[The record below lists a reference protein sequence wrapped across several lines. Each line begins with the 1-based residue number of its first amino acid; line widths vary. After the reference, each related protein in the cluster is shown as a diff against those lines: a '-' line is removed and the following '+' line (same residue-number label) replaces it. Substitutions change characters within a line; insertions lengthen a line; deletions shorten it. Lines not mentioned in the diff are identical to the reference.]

1 MPFHASDIVFFFG
14 AGASAPFEIPTMK
27 QMVADFE
34 QELSKNGTADEIEI
48 YNDVKK
54 VLETI
59 LGASVDLEAVFTVI
73 NGIINYDIERLGL
86 LSIYSSATSFAKLLT
101 EVPPSI
107 KTKTT
112 CTNLRTK
119 FQNFVRE
126 KCLIPPHSYG
136 TIGDVYRDFFNR
148 FCVETIFRPSPICQT
163 RGKYKYCPTWTMFTT
178 NYDTCL
184 EYYWREI
191 VRVPL
196 NTGFEFDRARNT
208 MVLTPHTL
216 YDGYRPNEMRLLK
229 LHGSVSW
236 LIEKDGTVIEE
247 TALGPSLL
255 GRKFIGELMIYPIEQ
270 KELYVDP
277 YISMFVQLN
286 RELKNK
292 SIWVIIGY
300 SFNDPVIREV
310 FIRNSD
316 ETKRI
321 VLLHPDA
328 QNVKEQRLMN
338 IKCGEMFSLNQKFGQ
353 GDFRLVSY
361 SLIKQ
366 LEPNPQRPPTEEI

>member
-1 MPFHASDIVFFFG
+1 MIQMPFDASDIVFFFG

-34 QELSKNGTADEIEI
+34 QELSKKGTKDEIEI
-48 YNDVKK
+48 YNDIKK

-73 NGIINYDIERLGL
+73 DGIINYDIERLGL
-86 LSIYSSATSFAKLLT
+86 LSIYASAISFAKFLT
-101 EVPPSI
+101 DVPPSI
-107 KTKTT
+107 EIKTT

-136 TIGDVYRDFFNR
+136 TIRDVYRDFFNR
-148 FCVETIFRPSPICQT
+148 LWVEATSRSSPPCLT
-163 RGKYKYCPTWTMFTT
+163 KGNYKYCQTWTMFTT

-196 NTGFEFDRARNT
+196 NTGFDFDRARNT
-208 MVLTPHTL
+208 MVSTPDML
-216 YDGYRPNEMRLLK
+216 YEYPRRNEMKLLK

-236 LIEKDGTVIEE
+236 LIEKDGTIIEE
-247 TALGPSLL
+247 TALGPSLV

-277 YISMFVQLN
+277 YVSMFVQLN

-300 SFNDPVIREV
+300 SFNDPMIREV

-328 QNVKEQRLMN
+328 QTVKEQKLVN
-338 IKCGEMFSLNQKFGQ
+338 IKCEEMFLLNQN
-353 GDFRLVSY
+353 
-361 SLIKQ
+361 
-366 LEPNPQRPPTEEI
+366 LEKMTSGWLTIY